1 MDQFNTVFIN
11 DIKYLIK
18 NKNDIIEDF
27 LLNGKQWNN
36 DILLMIGYW
45 IKKYNLKHFVNAGS
59 HIGTMALP
67 ISKHIKRV
75 TAIEAFP
82 PTYKHFLENIKLNNI
97 KNIVSFNVALGDK
110 ENKVYFLDPNH
121 ERIKNN
127 SGGIHAVT
135 EDDIK
140 KKRLSSNLHN
150 KKYQNN
156 MKKFDDLPIE
166 KFDIMLIDVEGR
178 EYDVIKGGYQK
189 ISKNKPIIIMEIW
202 DNPKRKSENMITTKE
217 DVVSYLLNLNYNLFK
232 KINDNYI
239 FFPKNLKA

>member
-232 KINDNYI
+232 NQ
-239 FFPKNLKA
+239 